1 MDRLMEKLALS
12 KAIMD
17 KADGI
22 KSSNSLNGGLPPT
35 SLQQLNAPETFN
47 IPNVKY
53 NIPSEF
59 LGESQQR
66 NQPFVSNEPREN
78 TKPVGVPT
86 VDAIKNS
93 KLPDEIKRLM
103 MEHPI
108 AQPQSQTPTISNE
121 LIEKASRLM
130 KKNEGSYIPE
140 SAKPKQQTQQTQS
153 STSGIDYNLI
163 KKMINEA
170 VNEALHENG
179 LITESSEKSNEVFTF
194 KVGKHVFEG
203 KVTKIKKLSQPPF
216 ILRLKLLYFKKIY

>member
-22 KSSNSLNGGLPPT
+22 KSSNSMNGGLPPT
-35 SLQQLNAPETFN
+35 SLQQFDVPNA
-47 IPNVKY
+47 KY

-59 LGESQQR
+59 LQEGPSQQT
-66 NQPFVSNEPREN
+66 QYLSSVPREN
-78 TKPVGVPT
+78 TKPVGNPT

-108 AQPQSQTPTISNE
+108 GQPQQQPTTISNE

-130 KKNEGSYIPE
+130 KDNSNNYVPD
-140 SAKPKQQTQQTQS
+140 SAKPKQVQTQPTPS
-153 STSGIDYNLI
+153 VGNIDYNVI
-163 KKMINEA
+163 QKMITEA
-170 VNEALHENG
+170 VNNALKENG
-179 LITESSEKSNEVFTF
+179 LLMESSEKSNELFTF

-203 KVTKIKKLSQPPF
+203 KVTKIKKMS
-216 ILRLKLLYFKKIY
+216 

>member
-22 KSSNSLNGGLPPT
+22 KNSNALNGGLPPT

-47 IPNVKY
+47 VPAAKY
-53 NIPSEF
+53 NIPSEY
-59 LGESQQR
+59 LQENTV
-66 NQPFVSNEPREN
+66 NQPYLSNVPREN

-108 AQPQSQTPTISNE
+108 SQPQQQTATISNE
-121 LIEKASRLM
+121 LIEKAARLM
-130 KKNEGSYIPE
+130 NQNKESYIPE
-140 SAKPKQQTQQTQS
+140 SAKPKQQTQQSQPS
-153 STSGIDYNLI
+153 VGGIDYKLI

-179 LITESSEKSNEVFTF
+179 LITESSEKSNEIFSF
-194 KVGKHVFEG
+194 KVGKHIFEG
-203 KVTKIKKLSQPPF
+203 KVTKIKKLS
-216 ILRLKLLYFKKIY
+216 

>member
-1 MDRLMEKLALS
+1 MEKLALS

-22 KSSNSLNGGLPPT
+22 KSSNSMNGGLPPT
-35 SLQQLNAPETFN
+35 SLQQFDVPNA
-47 IPNVKY
+47 KY

-59 LGESQQR
+59 LQEGPSQQT
-66 NQPFVSNEPREN
+66 QYLSSVPREN
-78 TKPVGVPT
+78 TKPVGNPT

-108 AQPQSQTPTISNE
+108 GQPQQQPTTISNE

-130 KKNEGSYIPE
+130 KDNSNNYVPD
-140 SAKPKQQTQQTQS
+140 SAKPKQVQTQPTPS
-153 STSGIDYNLI
+153 VGNIDYNVI
-163 KKMINEA
+163 QKMITEA
-170 VNEALHENG
+170 VNNALRENG
-179 LITESSEKSNEVFTF
+179 LLMESSEKSNELFTF

-203 KVTKIKKLSQPPF
+203 KVTKIKKMS
-216 ILRLKLLYFKKIY
+216 

>member
-1 MDRLMEKLALS
+1 MEKLALS

-108 AQPQSQTPTISNE
+108 AQPQSQTTTISNE

-153 STSGIDYNLI
+153 STSGIDYDLI

-203 KVTKIKKLSQPPF
+203 KVTKIKKLS
-216 ILRLKLLYFKKIY
+216 

>member
-1 MDRLMEKLALS
+1 MDRLTEKLALS

-17 KADGI
+17 KADRI
-22 KSSNSLNGGLPPT
+22 KGSNSMNGGLPPT
-35 SLQQLNAPETFN
+35 SLQQLNSPETFD
-47 IPNVKY
+47 IPTAKY
-53 NIPSEF
+53 NIPAEF
-59 LGESQQR
+59 LQETQQTQ
-66 NQPFVSNEPREN
+66 QPYLSNIPREN

-108 AQPQSQTPTISNE
+108 SQPQQQTATISNE

-130 KKNEGSYIPE
+130 NQNKESYIPE
-140 SAKPKQQTQQTQS
+140 SAKPKQQTQQSQPS
-153 STSGIDYNLI
+153 VGGIDYKLI

-179 LITESSEKSNEVFTF
+179 LITESSEKSNEIFSF
-194 KVGKHVFEG
+194 KVGKHIFEG
-203 KVTKIKKLSQPPF
+203 KVTKIKKLS
-216 ILRLKLLYFKKIY
+216 

>member
-1 MDRLMEKLALS
+1 MSNLMEKLALS

-22 KSSNSLNGGLPPT
+22 KNSNSMNGGLPPT
-35 SLQQLNAPETFN
+35 SLQQMNSPESFN
-47 IPNVKY
+47 IPTAKY
-53 NIPSEF
+53 NIPAEF
-59 LGESQQR
+59 LQESEQTQQ
-66 NQPFVSNEPREN
+66 PYLSNVPREN

-108 AQPQSQTPTISNE
+108 GQPQQQPTTISNDV
-121 LIEKASRLM
+121 IEKATRVM
-130 KKNEGSYIPE
+130 NVNKEGYIPE
-140 SAKPKQQTQQTQS
+140 SAKPKQSSVATPQQS
-153 STSGIDYNLI
+153 NGIDYKLI

-179 LITESSEKSNEVFTF
+179 LITESSEKSNEVFSF
-194 KVGKHVFEG
+194 KVGKHIFEG
-203 KVTKIKKLSQPPF
+203 KVTKIKKLS
-216 ILRLKLLYFKKIY
+216 

>member
-1 MDRLMEKLALS
+1 MEKLALS

-22 KSSNSLNGGLPPT
+22 KNSNSLSGGLPPT
-35 SLQQLNAPETFN
+35 SLQQLNTPETFD
-47 IPNVKY
+47 IPNIKY

-59 LGESQQR
+59 LGETQQK
-66 NQPFVSNEPREN
+66 NQSFISNEPREN

-108 AQPQSQTPTISNE
+108 AQPQSYTPTISNE
-121 LIEKASRLM
+121 LIERASRLM
-130 KKNEGSYIPE
+130 KKNDSNYIPE
-140 SAKPKQQTQQTQS
+140 SAKPKQQTQS
-153 STSGIDYNLI
+153 STSSIDYNLI

-170 VNEALHENG
+170 VNEVLHENG

-203 KVTKIKKLSQPPF
+203 KVTKIKKLS
-216 ILRLKLLYFKKIY
+216 